1 MEEAH
6 TVNALNNLAN
16 ALTSDTHNFTN
27 LTMTNANLEEQLK
40 AELSQNKALTY
51 LLRKKI
57 YSVAATKSENQNA
70 NKWKCT
76 DKIWENENRIR
87 TEGKR
92 WYLLGYF
99 WNHRYK
105 VEVDHKSWTCRNDR
119 LKKS

>member
-76 DKIWENENRIR
+76 DKTRGRENCTS
-87 TEGKR
+87 TE
-92 WYLLGYF
+92 
-99 WNHRYK
+99 
-105 VEVDHKSWTCRNDR
+105 
-119 LKKS
+119 